1 MKVYDIN
8 NNEYNLQE
16 IEDTGWVTI
25 TSGVEARKINNVVTI
40 NFNKGISANG
50 GTWSTVCTLPTNL
63 RPSRE
68 IYGVLS
74 INTPTPESQENIL
87 INFQTGAIMAICSQT
102 STYIGSITYPV

>member
-16 IEDTGWVTI
+16 IEDTGWIMVI
-25 TSGVEARKINNVVTI
+25 SGVEARKINNVVTI

-63 RPSRE
+63 RPNRE

-74 INTPTPESQENIL
+74 INTQTPESQANIL
-87 INFQTGAIMAICSQT
+87 INFQTGAIMAMCAQT
-102 STYIGSITYPV
+102 GTYIGSITYPV